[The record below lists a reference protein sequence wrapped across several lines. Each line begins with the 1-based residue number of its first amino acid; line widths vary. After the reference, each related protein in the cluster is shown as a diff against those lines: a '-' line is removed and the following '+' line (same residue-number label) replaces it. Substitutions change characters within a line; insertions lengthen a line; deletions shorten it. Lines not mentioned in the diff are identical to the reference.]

1 MKYFLIEKNEEVSI
15 FKTTKES
22 HKSFKE
28 KDVKVVGVFGREDY
42 ANIWC
47 DFYNRKISG
56 KELRLKLK
64 L

>member
-1 MKYFLIEKNEEVSI
+1 MKYFLIEKDEEVLI
-15 FKTTKES
+15 FETTKET
-22 HKSFKE
+22 HTTLE
-28 KDVKVVGVFGREDY
+28 EQDVKVVGLFGRKDY

-47 DFYNRKISG
+47 DFYNHKIDR

>member
-1 MKYFLIEKNEEVSI
+1 MKYFLIEKDEEVLI
-15 FKTTKES
+15 FETTKET
-22 HKSFKE
+22 HRTLRE
-28 KDVKVVGVFGREDY
+28 QGVKVVGVFGRKDY

-47 DFYNRKISG
+47 DFYNHKIDR